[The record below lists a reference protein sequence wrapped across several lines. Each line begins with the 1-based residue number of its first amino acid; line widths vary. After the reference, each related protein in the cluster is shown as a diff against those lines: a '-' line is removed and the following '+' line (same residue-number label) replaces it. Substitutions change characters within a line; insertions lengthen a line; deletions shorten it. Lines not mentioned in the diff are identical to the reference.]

1 MDLQIYLGYV
11 KGRTVIYFQLY
22 EFISDINNTYTD
34 GRILRRLGS
43 VQCICGSVLEMPKH
57 ETNCDVTT
65 RESCISVSNYIV
77 LGSPNSC
84 CWIMNKNIKIFNNDG
99 IIACQLLRRHFWA
112 GNFEFGLSANQS
124 SRFISRDSSQLT
136 TDKSHHFLVNTAPY
150 LAGNFD
156 FLVRPA
162 NHRQGWGLSVTGLAP
177 SRDLN

>member
-1 MDLQIYLGYV
+1 MYLGYV

-22 EFISDINNTYTD
+22 EFISDKSNTYTD

-57 ETNCDVTT
+57 GTNCDVTT
-65 RESCISVSNYIV
+65 TEFCISVSNYIV

-84 CWIMNKNIKIFNNDG
+84 CSIMSKNIKIFNNDG

-124 SRFISRDSSQLT
+124 SRFSSRDSFQLIT
-136 TDKSHHFLVNTAPY
+136 NKSHPFLVNTAPH
-150 LAGNFD
+150 LAGKFE
-156 FLVRPA
+156 FGASSQSQTEVGLVCD
-162 NHRQGWGLSVTGLAP
+162 WLSTVT
-177 SRDLN
+177 